1 MKILKYVSFGLLALL
16 TAILVGATVAEKIYG
31 SPAISRHVYGAWW
44 FVALW
49 AATAFFSAFF
59 MLRKK
64 LYRKPFVFAL
74 HASFFLILA
83 GALVT
88 WIFGKQ
94 GHLHV
99 RVDGVEATYFENRD
113 C

>member
-1 MKILKYVSFGLLALL
+1 MKVLKYVSFGLLAVL
-16 TAILVGATVAEKIYG
+16 TAILVAATVAEKIYG
-31 SPAISRHVYGAWW
+31 SSAISHYVYGAWW

-49 AATAFFSAFF
+49 AVAAFFSAFF
-59 MLRKK
+59 IWRRK

-94 GHLHV
+94 GHLHL
-99 RVDGVEATYFENRD
+99 RADGAEATYF
-113 C
+113 